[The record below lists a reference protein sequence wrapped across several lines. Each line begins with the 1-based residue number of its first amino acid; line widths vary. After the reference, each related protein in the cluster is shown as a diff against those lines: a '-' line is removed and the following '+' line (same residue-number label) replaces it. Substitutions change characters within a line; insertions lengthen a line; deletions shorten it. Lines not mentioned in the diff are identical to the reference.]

1 MKRLLLVS
9 SILSAL
15 PAYAATS
22 GVNVG
27 SSMTTGPVSNPYSL
41 SAASN
46 NAAMTSLVMRKGEK
60 NRFSFGAIGFNLEY
74 GQVDGFIDDLEELTD
89 ILDDP
94 GSTDD
99 SSEEV
104 IDRFNGVLETFGQE
118 GYLKGNFHLNVPL
131 LPFYIK
137 LEQLGGSVGFDV
149 SVAAQGGF
157 SILDDPLE
165 FNNQILSFSTATSIY
180 LKAGTEITLSGSY
193 SRPVYKNKHGTFFG
207 GVKAK
212 VIKMELSKQLIPLE
226 SIDSDEIEDLL
237 VDKYDKNLVDTQE
250 FAVDLGFVWDA
261 PRYRIGLALE
271 NLNEPEFKYGE
282 VGANCQDVQEA
293 TNERSTCE
301 VAKYFTQQN
310 GEIAANEVHT
320 KHAMARVDGV
330 VKLTERLQV
339 SAAMDLA
346 EYNDIIGDEHRWYHV
361 AASYDPESAI
371 IPSLRVG
378 YQENTAGTK
387 TSSINFGA
395 SLFGMVNLDVQW
407 GLDTIENE
415 GDEIPRTFGISLSV
429 DERF

>member
-9 SILSAL
+9 SILAAL
-15 PAYAATS
+15 PAYGATS

-41 SAASN
+41 SASSN
-46 NAAMTSLVMRKGEK
+46 NAAMTSLVMREGEI
-60 NRFSFGAIGFNLEY
+60 NRFSFGAIGFNFEY

-94 GSTDD
+94 GSTND

-104 IDRFNGVLETFGQE
+104 IDRFNGVLETFGEE

-131 LPFYIK
+131 LPFYLK
-137 LEQLGGSVGFDV
+137 SKALGGSFGFDL

-157 SILDDPLE
+157 SILDDE
-165 FNNQILSFSTATSIY
+165 LSFNDQNGTFTTATSIY

-193 SRPVYKNKHGTFFG
+193 SRPVYKNNNGTLYA

-212 VIKMELSKQLIPLE
+212 MIKMELSKQLIPLE

-237 VDKYDKNLVDTQE
+237 VDKYDKNLIDTTE
-250 FAVDLGFVWDA
+250 AAVDLGFVWDA

-282 VGANCQDVQEA
+282 VGDACHEVPEA

-301 VAKYFTQQN
+301 VAKYFTQQQ
-310 GEIAANEVHT
+310 GEIAADEVHT
-320 KHAMARVDGV
+320 KHAMARADVM
-330 VKLTERLQV
+330 VKLTERLQL

-346 EYNDIIGDEHRWYHV
+346 EYNDIIGDEHQWYHV

-378 YQENTAGTK
+378 YQENMTGTE

-395 SLFGMVNLDVQW
+395 SLFGMVNLDIQW
-407 GLDTIENE
+407 GLDTIEHE
-415 GDEIPRTFGISLSV
+415 GDELPRTFGFSLSV

>member
-180 LKAGTEITLSGSY
+180 LKAGTEITLSGS
-193 SRPVYKNKHGTFFG
+193 YKNKHGTFFG